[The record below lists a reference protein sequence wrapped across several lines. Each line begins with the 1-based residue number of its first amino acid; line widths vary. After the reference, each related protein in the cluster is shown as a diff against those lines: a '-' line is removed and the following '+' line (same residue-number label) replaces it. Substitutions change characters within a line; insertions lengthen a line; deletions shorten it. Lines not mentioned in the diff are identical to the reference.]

1 MTERRRLRRQFLKA
15 TGVSMALPVLE
26 SLRSAADVGSAA
38 EAAKPPQGHAKRL
51 VCVGTYLGFYQKSFY
66 PQQAGF
72 DYETPELLKPLEH
85 LRQHFSVFS
94 GLDHRAGNGHKN
106 WSTFL
111 TGKQLGEVSLDQI
124 VAGQLG
130 DATRFES
137 LQISAG
143 KVSRPMNFSREGVEL
158 PMIERPSVLYKK
170 LFASPEDQQRLDYL
184 LDSGQSALD
193 EVKEEASQLRRSVS
207 VGDRA
212 KLDEY
217 FAAVRDVERRVAKQR
232 DGLDTPIPQVDY
244 PLPEFDPIAP
254 TLMLEC
260 EQIMYD
266 LMALALQTDSTRVIT
281 MNIGG
286 LGQVFTLDGRTLRA
300 GYHALSHHGNDPDKI
315 RDLVR
320 VELEHM
326 KQAARFIEQLQQRT
340 DAEGRPLLD
349 STIFLLGTGMGDSSR
364 HSNRDLPTL
373 VAGGGLKHGQ
383 HVALDQDK
391 DGSDG
396 PLLGDLYITL
406 MQQLG
411 LEVEEFSNANR
422 NLNEHLV

>member
-1 MTERRRLRRQFLKA
+1 MKDPSLPRRRFLKA
-15 TGVSMALPVLE
+15 AGVSLALPLLE
-26 SLRSAADVGSAA
+26 TQSSSASPSNQSGRPA
-38 EAAKPPQGHAKRL
+38 QRL
-51 VCVGTYLGFYQKSFY
+51 VCVGTYLGFYQQAFY
-66 PQQAGF
+66 PKQSGF
-72 DYETPELLKPLEH
+72 DYEASELLEPMEH
-85 LRQHFSVFS
+85 LRDDFSVFS

-111 TGKQLGEVSLDQI
+111 TGKRLGDVSLDQV
-124 VAGQLG
+124 VAEKIGHQN
-130 DATRFES
+130 RFAS

-143 KVSRPMNFSREGVEL
+143 KVSRPMNFTRDGVAL
-158 PMIERPSVLYKK
+158 PVIERPSVLFKK
-170 LFASPEDQQRLDYL
+170 LFASPEDAKRLDYL
-184 LDSGQSALD
+184 LQSGHSALD
-193 EVKEEASQLRRSVS
+193 QVLEEAKQLQRQVSRR
-207 VGDRA
+207 DRV

-217 FAAVRDVERRVAKQR
+217 FAAVRDVERRVQKQR
-232 DGLDTPIPQVDY
+232 DGLDTPIPSVEY
-244 PLPEFDPIAP
+244 ELPEFDPIAP

-266 LMALALQTDSTRVIT
+266 LMALALETDSTRVIT

-326 KQAARFIEQLQQRT
+326 RCVARFLEQLKQKT

-349 STIFLLGTGMGDSSR
+349 STIMLLGTGMGDASR
-364 HSNRDLPTL
+364 HANQNLPTL

-383 HVALDQDK
+383 HIAIDRK
-391 DGSDG
+391 KGNT
-396 PLLGDLYITL
+396 LLGDLYVTL

-411 LEVEEFSNANR
+411 LEVDAFSNASSNM
-422 NLNEHLV
+422 NEYLV